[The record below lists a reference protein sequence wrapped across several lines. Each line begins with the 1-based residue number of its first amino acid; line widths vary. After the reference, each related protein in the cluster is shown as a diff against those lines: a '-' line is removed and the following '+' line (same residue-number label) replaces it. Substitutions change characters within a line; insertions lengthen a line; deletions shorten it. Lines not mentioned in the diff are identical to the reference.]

1 MYLQDDFSY
10 VQQSFTLQFLLSVR
24 KEMAVM
30 FWSWSGCWKNRLWL
44 VLLFVCC
51 IRRCLRARL
60 SWSLLYE
67 TMAMVLII
75 NQEANLCW
83 QSQCEKVG
91 TTRRHKG
98 RGFLFVVVIIV
109 YCLLLL
115 SIVCCLVLECK
126 SNQSKW
132 LPGLELSERMTER
145 AERRQG
151 FSTDW
156 SVWSF
161 SKWTKTPSQWGRSI
175 EASKQK

>member
-1 MYLQDDFSY
+1 MISRMYSKASLCNSC
-10 VQQSFTLQFLLSVR
+10 SALER
-24 KEMAVM
+24 R
-30 FWSWSGCWKNRLWL
+30 WRWCSGRGVDAGKIDCDLYCC
-44 VLLFVCC
+44 LFVVSVAAYEHVFPGPCC
-51 IRRCLRARL
+51 MKRWLWYWLSTKRL
-60 SWSLLYE
+60 TFVDNLNAKRS
-67 TMAMVLII
+67 AQ
-75 NQEANLCW
+75 QEC
-83 QSQCEKVG
+83 
-91 TTRRHKG
+91 TKG
-98 RGFLFVVVIIV
+98 GVFFFVVVI
-109 YCLLLL
+109 
-115 SIVCCLVLECK
+115 IVCCLVLECK